1 MSELQENV
9 LDDQRSDYT
18 DLESLLAV
26 ANSSEF
32 SVSDG
37 FTTEKQ
43 EFEKFNSFFEIVT
56 SNETKNSDNEGEVLG
71 KKGESEISG
80 LQIGSEADEEGELEI
95 SGLQIGSGADE
106 EGESEI
112 SGLQIGSGADEEGE
126 SEISGLQIG
135 SGADEEGES
144 EISGLQIGSEAD
156 EEGELEIS
164 GLQIGSGADEEGK
177 SEISDLQIASEAD
190 ESFSKASGL
199 EMSLTEE
206 EQLAYDRG
214 YKEALEEFEKS
225 MSLEKGSLQDLTET
239 MFLIR
244 DDFQESLETLIKTK
258 ICELNNEL
266 LDSEIQDFPTS
277 FLNKIKQVADDIMSE
292 IKDVKLELNYADL
305 ELLKGSDV
313 IKNLGFEVMERSDL
327 RRGEFRLTSNATGF
341 QRELSH

>member
-80 LQIGSEADEEGELEI
+80 LQIGSEADEEGE
-95 SGLQIGSGADE
+95 
-106 EGESEI
+106 SEI
-112 SGLQIGSGADEEGE
+112 SGLQIGSE
-126 SEISGLQIG
+126 
-135 SGADEEGES
+135 ADEEGES

-156 EEGELEIS
+156 EESE
-164 GLQIGSGADEEGK
+164 

-199 EMSLTEE
+199 ETSLTEE
-206 EQLAYDRG
+206 ERLAYDRG
-214 YKEALEEFEKS
+214 YKEALEEFEKA

-244 DDFQESLETLIKTK
+244 DDFQESLEALIKTK

-266 LDSEIQDFPTS
+266 LDSEIQDFPTP
-277 FLNKIKQVADDIMSE
+277 FLNKIKQVAGDIMSE
-292 IKDVKLELNYADL
+292 IKEVKLELNHADL